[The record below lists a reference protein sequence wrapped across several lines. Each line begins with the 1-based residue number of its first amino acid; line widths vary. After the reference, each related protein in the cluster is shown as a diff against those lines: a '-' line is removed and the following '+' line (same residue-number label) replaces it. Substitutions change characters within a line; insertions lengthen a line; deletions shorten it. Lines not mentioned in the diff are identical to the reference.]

1 MSEKVKEGQH
11 VIWHGVS
18 HGYKNGYSG
27 LKVHVK
33 LLTESDGRVN
43 VVNAT
48 KMFAASERMQD
59 INVECIDGCL
69 RKQFEFPD
77 PDLGI
82 YCGKIF
88 SLYAYPPWQIR
99 VTEFFSIR
107 THHNF
112 SANSFVELLRR
123 YNKCEQRLGK

>member
-1 MSEKVKEGQH
+1 MKV
-11 VIWHGVS
+11 
-18 HGYKNGYSG
+18 
-27 LKVHVK
+27 
-33 LLTESDGRVN
+33 LTESDGRVN
-43 VVNAT
+43 VVNAA
-48 KMFAASERMQD
+48 KEFADGERD
-59 INVECIDGCL
+59 INVGCIDGFL
-69 RKQFEFPD
+69 RKQYEFPD

-82 YCGKIF
+82 YCGDVF

-112 SANSFVELLRR
+112 SAKCFVEVLRK